1 MPFWLLLLLLITA
14 QAQASNCPDWPTQ
27 RATDEVAQL
36 RQTLALWDDH
46 YHRQGQALVADELYD
61 QSRQRLQQLQRC
73 FGLQGS
79 DNPLA
84 SARGQVLHPVPHTGV
99 AKLADDTQV
108 QHWLN
113 GKQDVWIQPKVD
125 GVAVSLVYR
134 QGQLRRLLSRGDGV
148 HGHDWSRHIP
158 HLANVARTL
167 PQPLDTVFQGELYWR
182 LGDHVQAQGGGLSAR
197 ATIAGLMARKQLA
210 PQEGAGVGLFIWDWP
225 EGPASQQERQ
235 ARLET
240 LGFADSHHYSQPIAT
255 LAEAAHWRQHWYN
268 SPLPFATDG
277 VILRQG
283 SRPPAQRWQAK
294 APYWVAAWKYPFR
307 QALAHVSD
315 VRFRIGRTGRITP
328 LVVVQPVELDQRQIR
343 QISLGSVARWQ
354 QLDVRPGDQVAVT
367 LAGQTIPSLGSVVHR
382 SPHRTEVTP
391 PNAAD
396 HHPLSCWQ
404 AAGQCQEQFLARL
417 AWLSGKKGLAMQG
430 TGPGTWRSLI
440 DSGQVNTLD
449 DWLRLTPE
457 TLVQVPGI
465 AQARADQLHR
475 SFTQARQQ
483 PFERWLRALGV
494 PAPATLALG
503 PDWPTLASRNI
514 EQWITEPG
522 IGPTRAGQLL
532 AFFSHEEVQALAL
545 RLRAHA
551 IEGF

>member
-14 QAQASNCPDWPTQ
+14 QAQASGCPDWPAQ

-36 RQTLALWDDH
+36 RQALALWDDH
-46 YHRQGQALVADELYD
+46 YHRQGQVLVADELYD

-73 FGLQGS
+73 FRLQGS

-108 QHWLN
+108 QRWLN

-158 HLANVARTL
+158 QLANVARTL

-182 LGDHVQAQGGGLSAR
+182 LGDHVQAQGGALSAR

-382 SPHRTEVTP
+382 SPHRAEVTP

-417 AWLSGKKGLAMQG
+417 AWLSGNKGLAMQG

-457 TLVQVPGI
+457 TLMQVPGI